1 MRDML
6 QTAVLSITLISG
18 ALATAAAAPFAI
30 GSELMA
36 TGMGQAISQASAAP
50 GPLLG
55 GEAVSPA
62 PQTALSGTAPQTKPP
77 QDAAA
82 GSGQPQ
88 ADGSPVLTFPVISD
102 IHVQSWEDG
111 SHEKLVRVLSD
122 LNEINPSAD
131 TLVINGDLTE
141 GMPEDYAKLKELMQS
156 APHPESVLYN
166 IGNHEF
172 YKAWYSSR
180 TRWNPDGFPNGET
193 EQASISRFLTFSG
206 ENKVYYE
213 KTIKGYHFIFLGS
226 ERYRQSDQAHAED
239 AYLSPEQLEWLK
251 QTLKKDAHTNKP
263 VFVFLHQ
270 PLPATVSGTHFC
282 CTNNRAV
289 IQHEELKAI
298 LSQYPQVIYFS
309 SHSHWELNQPDT
321 LVRDGFTMVNTASV
335 SETWTSDGKG
345 AEKLKGKEE
354 SEGLYVEV
362 HPDRVRIKG
371 RDFYRKQWIPEA
383 QFNVPVAQKK

>member
-6 QTAVLSITLISG
+6 QSAVLSITLISG
-18 ALATAAAAPFAI
+18 ALATAAAAPFAM
-30 GSELMA
+30 GSEPMA
-36 TGMGQAISQASAAP
+36 SGMGQNIRQASTAS
-50 GPLLG
+50 GPLLS
-55 GEAVSPA
+55 GEVVLPA
-62 PQTALSGTAPQTKPP
+62 LPTVLSGPALQSKPPLDGDAGSALPQTEGN
-77 QDAAA
+77 
-82 GSGQPQ
+82 
-88 ADGSPVLTFPVISD
+88 PVLTFPVISD
-102 IHVQSWEDG
+102 IHVQSWENT
-111 SHEKLVRVLSD
+111 SHEKLVRVLND

-141 GMPEDYAKLKELMQS
+141 GRPEDYAKLKELMQS

-172 YKAWYSSR
+172 YKAWYSSGS
-180 TRWNPDGFPNGET
+180 RWNPNGFPNGET
-193 EQASISRFLTFSG
+193 DQESISRFLSFSG

-226 ERYRQSDQAHAED
+226 EQYRQSDPDHAED

-251 QTLKKDAHTNKP
+251 QTLEKDARSNKP

-270 PLPATVSGTHFC
+270 PLPASVSGTHFC
-282 CTNNRAV
+282 CTNSRAV

-335 SETWTSDGKG
+335 FEALTSDGKG
-345 AEKLKGKEE
+345 AEKLKGKKE
-354 SEGLYVEV
+354 SQGLYIEV
-362 HPDRVRIKG
+362 YPDRVRIKG

-383 QFNVPVAQKK
+383 QFTVPVAQKK

>member
-6 QTAVLSITLISG
+6 QSAVLSITLISG
-18 ALATAAAAPFAI
+18 ALATAAAAPFAM

-36 TGMGQAISQASAAP
+36 TGVGQALSQASNAS
-50 GPLLG
+50 GPFLS
-55 GEAVSPA
+55 GEGVSPA
-62 PQTALSGTAPQTKPP
+62 PPTALSGFAPQAKPP
-77 QDAAA
+77 QDADAA
-82 GSGQPQ
+82 SGQT
-88 ADGSPVLTFPVISD
+88 DGAPVLTFPVISD
-102 IHVQSWEDG
+102 IHIQSWEDA
-111 SHEKLVRVLSD
+111 SHEKLVHVLND

-131 TLVINGDLTE
+131 TLVVNGDLTE

-180 TRWNPDGFPNGET
+180 TQWNPDGFPNGET
-193 EQASISRFLTFSG
+193 EQDSISRFLAFSG
-206 ENKVYYE
+206 ENKVYYD

-226 ERYRQSDQAHAED
+226 ERYRQSDPDYAED
-239 AYLSPEQLEWLK
+239 AYLSPEQLDWLK
-251 QTLKKDAHTNKP
+251 QTLKKDAGSNKP

-282 CTNNRAV
+282 CTNSRAV
-289 IQHEELKAI
+289 IQHKELKSI

-345 AEKLKGKEE
+345 AEKLKGKKE

-362 HPDRVRIKG
+362 YPDRVQIKG

-383 QFNVPVAQKK
+383 QFTVPVAKKK